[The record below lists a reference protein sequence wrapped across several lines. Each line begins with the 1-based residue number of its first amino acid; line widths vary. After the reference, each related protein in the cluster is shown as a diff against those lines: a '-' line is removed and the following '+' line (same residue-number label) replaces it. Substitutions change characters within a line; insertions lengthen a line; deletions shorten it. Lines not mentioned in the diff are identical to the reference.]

1 MREIEGIATFR
12 IAEAVEFVRAV
23 APRRA
28 FALHDAL
35 LSDVGGTLTD
45 ANMSKLA
52 RCDYDRLAPGTSVDA

>member
-1 MREIEGIATFR
+1 MPVSAPWLKLSES
-12 IAEAVEFVRAV
+12 VEFVRAV

-35 LSDVGGTLTD
+35 LSDAGGTVTD

-52 RCDYDRLAPGTSVDA
+52 RCDYDRLAPGTSVDAD